1 MRGVADTDVRT
12 IRLRYKA
19 AYEAYHALKSGTG
32 VSPQEYHQAA
42 LDRLEAAQHELMA
55 ALASSSRAGD

>member
-32 VSPQEYHQAA
+32 VSPQEYQAA

-55 ALASSSRAGD
+55 ALVPSPRSTG